1 MYSGPSK
8 LGAPSSPEAAQR
20 CTKRVEWRAPPLK
33 ESPRTV
39 KSNGGSVY
47 ALHPDL
53 FTLTELF
60 LFKAALLVVFIA
72 GLYRLVR
79 EEVRRVFRP
88 RRD

>member
-1 MYSGPSK
+1 
-8 LGAPSSPEAAQR
+8 
-20 CTKRVEWRAPPLK
+20 
-33 ESPRTV
+33 
-39 KSNGGSVY
+39 VY